1 MVDDRGSVVMLVIPL
16 EAGLLYFGV
25 RSTYIR
31 GLQIENSILSR
42 LPAAALCEGGTLR
55 GLD

>member
-25 RSTYIR
+25 RSTYVR